1 MVPAGCPHTSS
12 FQFLIVSMCTSFLC
26 GRSWGSQ
33 NSAMCL
39 FVAILGISSLWFA
52 IRRPQFFTHM
62 DLHDSQAEH
71 RREWKREQY
80 RRMLPL
86 FAHKRIMAV
95 TIWWEAGKLVCMA
108 LRYLGT
114 EYLATWERCRIS
126 DDVLAGVSAHGV
138 VHPNVVPEQWRAFCW
153 KALQP

>member
-1 MVPAGCPHTSS
+1 MADLGVHKIQQCVYSLPFWES
-12 FQFLIVSMCTSFLC
+12 VLC
-26 GRSWGSQ
+26 GSPSEGR
-33 NSAMCL
+33 M
-39 FVAILGISSLWFA
+39 
-52 IRRPQFFTHM
+52 FTHM

-86 FAHKRIMAV
+86 SAHKRIMAV